1 MKHRKKARELAFLT
15 LYAWD
20 LRGENPKEIYEEFVK
35 ERRIS
40 KEIVRIYSQRLLEAV
55 QKNLPEID
63 ATIEEFLKGW
73 SFDRLGYV
81 ERNALRLGVAEL
93 LYLNP
98 PDPGRVFIDIL
109 DIVKKYADEKSAK
122 FVNGVLSAIYKS
134 KSAPQKEKDEVK
146 QEGK

>member
-20 LRGENPKEIYEEFVK
+20 LRGENPKEIYEEFIK

-40 KEIVRIYSQRLLEAV
+40 NEVVRHYARRLLDAV

-109 DIVKKYADEKSAK
+109 DIVKKYVDEKSAK
-122 FVNGVLSAIYKS
+122 FVNGVLSAIYKA
-134 KSAPQKEKDEVK
+134 KLAPKKEENKVEK
-146 QEGK
+146 EGK